1 MRCSKLYFYKKNLNA
16 MRQLFDLQKII
27 KLRHELHQNPE
38 LSDNEFVTA
47 ERVAVFLSHYKS
59 AEIIRGMGGNGIA
72 CIFKGKSE
80 GPSVLFRCDM
90 DALPIQEEN
99 DLEYR
104 SLNKE
109 VSHKCGHD
117 GHISI
122 LAGLADLF
130 SKNPPEKGQVVLL
143 FQPSEEN
150 GQGAFR
156 VITDQK
162 FKEIKVDYAFALHNL
177 PGFPQGEIVLK
188 NETFASASKGMI
200 IKLIGKTSHAA
211 EPENGISPAVA
222 MADIIKQLNDL
233 YEKKEQFSDFA
244 LITIIHARLGE
255 IAFGTSP
262 GYAEVMATLRTYSND
277 DMQKLVLEA
286 ENIAKENA
294 QSNNLKY
301 EISFTEEF
309 PATENNRDMVKLI
322 EEASKSLGI
331 TYSYLE
337 NPFRWSEDFAHFTQH
352 FPGAL
357 FGLGAGSN
365 HPQLHNPDYDFPDE
379 IIENGVK
386 MFYEIYKQIEKKEI

>member
-1 MRCSKLYFYKKNLNA
+1 
-16 MRQLFDLQKII
+16 
-27 KLRHELHQNPE
+27 
-38 LSDNEFVTA
+38 
-47 ERVAVFLSHYKS
+47 
-59 AEIIRGMGGNGIA
+59 
-72 CIFKGKSE
+72 
-80 GPSVLFRCDM
+80 
-90 DALPIQEEN
+90 
-99 DLEYR
+99 
-104 SLNKE
+104 
-109 VSHKCGHD
+109 
-117 GHISI
+117 
-122 LAGLADLF
+122 
-130 SKNPPEKGQVVLL
+130 
-143 FQPSEEN
+143 
-150 GQGAFR
+150 
-156 VITDQK
+156 
-162 FKEIKVDYAFALHNL
+162 
-177 PGFPQGEIVLK
+177 
-188 NETFASASKGMI
+188 
-200 IKLIGKTSHAA
+200 
-211 EPENGISPAVA
+211 